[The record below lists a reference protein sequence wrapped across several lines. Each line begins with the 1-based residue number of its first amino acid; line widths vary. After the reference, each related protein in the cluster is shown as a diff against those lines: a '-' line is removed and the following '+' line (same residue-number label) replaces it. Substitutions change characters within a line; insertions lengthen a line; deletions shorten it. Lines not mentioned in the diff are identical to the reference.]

1 MPCRTNYE
9 ALAAFRHQVTAVAAL
24 RRRSQ
29 TDRNDRG
36 SDRATRRTV
45 APHAAYHTRGPSTRF
60 AVKHRRWQPYAG
72 NPPVPFCVGVS
83 GIAHP
88 NREYHRLPNMRG
100 RHLLGRGHATGYNRK
115 ILRASCPCYLRFF
128 GD

>member
-45 APHAAYHTRGPSTRF
+45 APHAADHTRGPSTRF

-83 GIAHP
+83 SIAHP
-88 NREYHRLPNMRG
+88 NREHHRLPEHAGSSFAREG
-100 RHLLGRGHATGYNRK
+100 TGHWV
-115 ILRASCPCYLRFF
+115 
-128 GD
+128 